1 MHRRRPTPVQH
12 ATAPR
17 DPSPRLPVL
26 RPSTLALVALG
37 VPTLL
42 LALRMV
48 VFAARLSATDDRVRL
63 LLQAT
68 EPIVH
73 PFRLFVDATAAQ
85 GTIEVA
91 SVAAGFLLLIGWAFA
106 LARIDRET
114 APSAGRDDPAP
125 SRRDRS

>member
-1 MHRRRPTPVQH
+1 MHPRRPIPAQH
-12 ATAPR
+12 ATAPH
-17 DPSPRLPVL
+17 DPSPRRPVL
-26 RPSTLALVALG
+26 RASTLALVALG

-73 PFRLFVDATAAQ
+73 PFRLFVDATAAH

-106 LARIDRET
+106 LTRIDQET
-114 APSAGRDDPAP
+114 APGPRQVDPAP
-125 SRRDRS
+125 ARRDRA

>member
-1 MHRRRPTPVQH
+1 MDPRRPTPTPV
-12 ATAPR
+12 ASSPR
-17 DPSPRLPVL
+17 DPATRRPVL
-26 RPSTLALVALG
+26 RASTLAFVALG

-114 APSAGRDDPAP
+114 PPGPRHVDPAP
-125 SRRDRS
+125 ARRDRP